1 MTISG
6 IKYWYGTAAIKLNKM
21 QDNMKLEIIAF
32 TVHSCKL
39 IEEAGADRI
48 ELCDNPAEGG
58 TTPSYGFIKQA
69 RSTCS
74 IPIFPMIRPRGGD
87 FLYDGDEFDVMKTDI
102 RACKLLGCDG
112 VVLGILKA
120 DGSVDTDRCRELVDL
135 AYPMEVSF
143 HRAFDRTA
151 DPIQSLEDVINIG
164 CTRLLSSGCQPTAEK
179 GSALLK
185 TLIEKAGD
193 RIIVMPGS
201 GIRSDNLQDLIQSTG
216 AIEYHSSARIQ
227 VPGHMSFQQS
237 SLPENMMLTS
247 VDAEEIR
254 KMAQI
259 LKGQPV

>member
-1 MTISG
+1 
-6 IKYWYGTAAIKLNKM
+6 
-21 QDNMKLEIIAF
+21 
-32 TVHSCKL
+32 
-39 IEEAGADRI
+39 
-48 ELCDNPAEGG
+48 
-58 TTPSYGFIKQA
+58 
-69 RSTCS
+69 
-74 IPIFPMIRPRGGD
+74 
-87 FLYDGDEFDVMKTDI
+87 LYDGDEFDVMKTDI